1 MITRFADQ
9 VKIRLTSQ
17 LIEGISRILQKLLKY
32 FNETIIST
40 LSILSLLSVLPV
52 NFALKL
58 NGSVVLAPLNSKKFS
73 LSFTVCKFLQYCF
86 QMVLNS
92 YHYFLLN
99 YILALLYKYLYH
111 YLFAYYIFHLRN

>member
-1 MITRFADQ
+1 MITRFDFQ

-17 LIEGISRILQKLLKY
+17 LFEGISRILQKLLKY

-52 NFALKL
+52 TFALKL
-58 NGSVVLAPLNSKKFS
+58 NGSVVSAPLNSEKS
-73 LSFTVCKFLQYCF
+73 PLSFTARKSLQYCF

-99 YILALLYKYLYH
+99 YILSLPYKYL
-111 YLFAYYIFHLRN
+111 